1 MAKTPRTPKAATTPQ
16 IENPCKDRVSR
27 IRRMLE
33 ENEQSDLYS
42 PNAVSRKPWDL
53 AVKRQAET
61 AAAADKASFN
71 PARAFRD
78 MKISVED
85 AIEQGDKVVI
95 RWRLRGTWVGA
106 VGDIK
111 ATGREINVT
120 GMNIYRFVADKIVEE
135 DGEMD
140 WASFAQ
146 QAFGGS
152 SASSAL
158 AQACSNSFDLVSRPP
173 EKFRGS
179 GPL

>member
-111 ATGREINVT
+111 ATGR
-120 GMNIYRFVADKIVEE
+120 DKIVEE